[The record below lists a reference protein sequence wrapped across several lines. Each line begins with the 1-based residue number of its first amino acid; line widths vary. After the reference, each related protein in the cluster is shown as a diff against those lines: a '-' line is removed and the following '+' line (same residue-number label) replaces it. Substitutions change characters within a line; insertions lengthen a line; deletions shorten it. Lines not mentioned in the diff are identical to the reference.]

1 MHELVEVVDR
11 RFVFE
16 IDMQLLSLHVS
27 ILSFSLNTLGVHFQL
42 CRLISI
48 LKCHLLTLVIIIDFF
63 FIDSEFEIE
72 LS

>member
-16 IDMQLLSLHVS
+16 IDMQLLSLHAS

-42 CRLISI
+42 RRLISI
-48 LKCHLLTLVIIIDFF
+48 LKCHLLTLIIIIDFF